1 MASPSAAKTAT
12 PFLVIVQ
19 PQTVIRWHR
28 DAIGN
33 GIGHG
38 RAGATHAAGRGIAP
52 EVRDLIIRMARK
64 NALWG
69 AHYVLQLLR

>member
-12 PFLVIVQ
+12 PVLVIVQ

-28 DAIGN
+28 DAIEN

-38 RAGATHAAGRGIAP
+38 RAGATQADGRGSLTKS
-52 EVRDLIIRMARK
+52 ETSSSGWQGRAR
-64 NALWG
+64 AG

>member
-12 PFLVIVQ
+12 PVLVIVQ

-28 DAIGN
+28 DAWKRYWTWKSRR
-33 GIGHG
+33 HSRG
-38 RAGATHAAGRGIAP
+38 RPRIAP
-52 EVRDLIIRMARK
+52 EVRDLIIRMARE